1 MAVISNEHKIAIQ
14 ALTDSGLKPAAIAR
28 QLGLNFNTVKQHVRR
43 KKLAASLPPKVILKK
58 GYFTGRVPGIIRRY
72 IEDYPLA
79 RLDDIMAACELTCH
93 KTTLG
98 RYLNNNGLGRIKA
111 KRNILLRPV
120 NRTKRIL
127 FCTQMLH
134 RTDEELKRIL
144 WTDETMVKAFPNG
157 EAVFYRSRQDLPDIV
172 TPKVQQGGAA
182 KCCGV
187 ACLSTRMD
195 LWKL

>member
-1 MAVISNEHKIAIQ
+1 MRHFVLSFFKMAVISNEHKIAIQ

-127 FCTQMLH
+127 F
-134 RTDEELKRIL
+134 
-144 WTDETMVKAFPNG
+144 
-157 EAVFYRSRQDLPDIV
+157 
-172 TPKVQQGGAA
+172 
-182 KCCGV
+182 
-187 ACLSTRMD
+187 
-195 LWKL
+195 